1 MQDRLQSTVMWQMQ
15 DVANAG
21 KAIVYSDVANAGCGK
36 RRMWQMQDRLQS
48 TVMWQMQDVANA
60 GKAIVYS
67 DVANAGCGKCRTG
80 YNL

>member
-1 MQDRLQSTVMWQMQ
+1 
-15 DVANAG
+15 
-21 KAIVYSDVANAGCGK
+21 
-36 RRMWQMQDRLQS
+36 MQDRLQS

>member
-1 MQDRLQSTVMWQMQ
+1 
-15 DVANAG
+15 
-21 KAIVYSDVANAGCGK
+21 
-36 RRMWQMQDRLQS
+36 
-48 TVMWQMQDVANA
+48 MQDVANA